1 MALQRRPSLP
11 CLTGARFV
19 AALLVVLFHF
29 GPLPGWPALLFL
41 WGRQAVSFFVSF
53 QQASLT
59 SHTESATPHITQ
71 TPQSTRNPSQALL
84 IACLYRR
91 SLPFVRCVSR
101 TPQEDTC

>member
-59 SHTESATPHITQ
+59 SHTESATPDS
-71 TPQSTRNPSQALL
+71 PVDPESVSGVVDSLL
-84 IACLYRR
+84 VPP
-91 SLPFVRCVSR
+91 LPTFREVRL
-101 TPQEDTC
+101 

>member
-59 SHTESATPHITQ
+59 SHTESATPDA
-71 TPQSTRNPSQALL
+71 PVDPESVSGVVDSLL
-84 IACLYRR
+84 VQLK
-91 SLPFVRCVSR
+91 VRCISR
-101 TPQEDTC
+101 APQEDTC